1 MSNTCSIWFELIKG
15 IPAAFVALVIG
26 VIAAGIAFVT
36 WCIPA
41 DMSLRG
47 IRAL

>member
-1 MSNTCSIWFELIKG
+1 VVSPPG
-15 IPAAFVALVIG
+15 Q
-26 VIAAGIAFVT
+26 AAGEAIERSRVRSAMAAGVAVT